1 MEHAVDCPS
10 NSWLNSCPVL
20 GLSGCT
26 RSRCRGLAERAG
38 QWARPGCSMHEGA
51 EGHRDTGGS
60 HGFVWEADG
69 VFQPEEVEARA
80 ALQALGPAER
90 ELLL

>member
-1 MEHAVDCPS
+1 MDS
-10 NSWLNSCPVL
+10 DTSWLNNSCPVL
-20 GLSGCT
+20 GP
-26 RSRCRGLAERAG
+26 SRCPGLVERVG
-38 QWARPGCSMHEGA
+38 QRARPGCSMHECA

-69 VFQPEEVEARA
+69 VFQPQEVEARA